1 MFCPGCGLEERES
14 NQFCRACGADIRT
27 VRLVLER
34 PDSITA
40 SAVSA
45 RDEIGRAIAAKI
57 RETKSAKDL
66 ARVTEEVLPQIE
78 KFLESPE
85 EKRLRRI
92 RAGTIL
98 SAVGLGVTSAFT
110 LLGIVLKE
118 NEYLMVGGLAL
129 IPLIIGLGFVVN
141 GLLLTIPRKEL
152 SGSSRDAEGQPNL
165 NTPPRELL
173 MPEPAGLFSS
183 VTENTTSHLTEKQPV
198 MREKN

>member
-152 SGSSRDAEGQPNL
+152 SGSSREAEGQPKL
-165 NTPPRELL
+165 DMPPRELA

-198 MREKN
+198 MRDKN